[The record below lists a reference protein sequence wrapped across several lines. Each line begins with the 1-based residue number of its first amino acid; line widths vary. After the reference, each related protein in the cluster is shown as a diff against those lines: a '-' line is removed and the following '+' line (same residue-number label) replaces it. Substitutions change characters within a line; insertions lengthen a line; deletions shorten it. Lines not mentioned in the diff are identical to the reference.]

1 MRLNDRS
8 DRDIMSA
15 LVDEMLKS
23 LEIREVK
30 SLLSHEKVISH
41 NLKKLKEAM
50 LNIGHLV
57 DPMIVDKK
65 TGVVLDGNHRLKVL
79 EIIECPYAVCQ
90 TVDYSSD
97 EIKVG
102 TWYPVMDLDADKVF
116 KLDSI
121 KHEKVD
127 YEAGKAAVDALKA
140 PFMLVTKNDG
150 CHLLNP
156 GSYKLMEMVEE
167 QNYIFSLLEKTAVD
181 YVPAEELQK
190 HMDNGKSVFFRRSY
204 TKDEIVRAAQA
215 HSPFPPKSTR
225 HLIPGRIIRLNMKL
239 GWLHRSPEEAEAE
252 LHSMLNSRVYSG
264 NVRKYYEPVIVIY

>member
-1 MRLNDRS
+1 
-8 DRDIMSA
+8 MSA
-15 LVDEMLKS
+15 LVDEMLKT

-41 NLKKLKEAM
+41 NLKRLKEAM
-50 LNIGHLV
+50 LNIGHVV
-57 DPMIVDKK
+57 DPIIIDRK

-90 TVDYSSD
+90 TVDYASD
-97 EIKVG
+97 DIKVG
-102 TWYPVMDLDADKVF
+102 TWYPVVDMSADKVF
-116 KLDSI
+116 RLDSI
-121 KHEKVD
+121 KHEKV
-127 YEAGKAAVDALKA
+127 ECGAGRAAVESLKA
-140 PFMLVTKNDG
+140 PFLLMSGKD

-156 GSYKLMEMVEE
+156 GNYKLMEMVEE
-167 QNYIFSLLEKTAVD
+167 QNYVLSLLEKGAVD

-190 HMDNGKSVFFRRSY
+190 HIDAGKSLFFRRSY

-225 HLIPGRIIRLNMKL
+225 HLIPGRIIRLDMKL
-239 GWLHRSPEEAEAE
+239 GWLHRSPEEARSEMMT
-252 LHSMLNSRVYSG
+252 MLNTRVYSG